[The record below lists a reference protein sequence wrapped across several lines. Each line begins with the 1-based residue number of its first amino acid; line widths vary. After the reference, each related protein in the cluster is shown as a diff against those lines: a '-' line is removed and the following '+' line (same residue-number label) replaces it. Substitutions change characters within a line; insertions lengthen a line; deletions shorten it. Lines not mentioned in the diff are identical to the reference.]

1 MWVMPHFDGLAQD
14 REGLVAVPG
23 RAEDPGPGELHGA
36 EAHAADDEIVGELE
50 GTAGNLADAGNI
62 VSHVRISISNVAVAV
77 SDPSAVGYQPQR
89 CSWKSVECGMAWDTE
104 GTRRRLKEAAAAEFA
119 EHGPDGTT
127 MARIAERA
135 GINKERLYKY
145 FGDKQALFE
154 TVLTDELDKL
164 AASVAP
170 VPSGFEEIGE
180 FAGRTFDYQA
190 AHPQLVRLLLW
201 EGLSGG
207 VADEANRTAHYK
219 KKAQAYAAAQREGVL
234 DDELSPEH
242 LVFMIIG
249 LAAWWISAP
258 QLARMLT
265 GADDSDPAEHARR
278 RASVVRAAER
288 LARPRR

>member
-1 MWVMPHFDGLAQD
+1 M
-14 REGLVAVPG
+14 
-23 RAEDPGPGELHGA
+23 
-36 EAHAADDEIVGELE
+36 
-50 GTAGNLADAGNI
+50 T
-62 VSHVRISISNVAVAV
+62 
-77 SDPSAVGYQPQR
+77 
-89 CSWKSVECGMAWDTE
+89 GMAWDTE
-104 GTRRRLKEAAAAEFA
+104 GTRRRLKEAATAEFA

-127 MARIAERA
+127 MARIAARA

-170 VPSGFEEIGE
+170 VPSGFKEIGE

-265 GADDSDPAEHARR
+265 GADDSDPGEHARR

-288 LARPRR
+288 LARPHR

>member
-1 MWVMPHFDGLAQD
+1 
-14 REGLVAVPG
+14 
-23 RAEDPGPGELHGA
+23 
-36 EAHAADDEIVGELE
+36 
-50 GTAGNLADAGNI
+50 
-62 VSHVRISISNVAVAV
+62 
-77 SDPSAVGYQPQR
+77 
-89 CSWKSVECGMAWDTE
+89 MAWDTE
-104 GTRRRLKEAAAAEFA
+104 GTRRRLKEAATAEFA

-127 MARIAERA
+127 MAAIAERA

-170 VPSGFEEIGE
+170 VPGFEEIGE

-201 EGLSGG
+201 EGLSGRP

-219 KKAQAYAAAQREGVL
+219 DKVQAYTSAQAKGVL
-234 DDELSPEH
+234 DGDLNPEH

-258 QLARMLT
+258 QLALMLT

-278 RASVVRAAER
+278 RASVIRAAER
-288 LARPRR
+288 LARPHR

>member
-1 MWVMPHFDGLAQD
+1 
-14 REGLVAVPG
+14 
-23 RAEDPGPGELHGA
+23 
-36 EAHAADDEIVGELE
+36 
-50 GTAGNLADAGNI
+50 
-62 VSHVRISISNVAVAV
+62 
-77 SDPSAVGYQPQR
+77 
-89 CSWKSVECGMAWDTE
+89 MAWDTE
-104 GTRRRLKEAAAAEFA
+104 GTRRRLKEAATAEFA

-145 FGDKQALFE
+145 SGDKQALFE

-164 AASVAP
+164 AVSVAP

-219 KKAQAYAAAQREGVL
+219 KKAQAYALAQRDGVL

-249 LAAWWISAP
+249 LAAWWVSAP
-258 QLARMLT
+258 QVARMLT

-278 RASVVRAAER
+278 RASVVPPPSGWPARGLLTGGADRPPRVIRR
-288 LARPRR
+288 LALAPLVIVIAFGFIVLRRSWRCWPWCSACWRGRGPGTCAACGWSASCWSGSWPRRWRWWCWPGCGW